1 MSFEQLLENR
11 DAQKK
16 SMDFMEQVKI
26 VKQLT
31 EKYAREKNI
40 SRLDAQKMAWERVRN
55 GSYMLED
62 YEDEKP
68 QETKASKI
76 TENKIG
82 FVSEEKAK
90 LLKIYDLV
98 RKISKKNNDNNNYKK
113 LEKYFVNLNKKVH

>member
-1 MSFEQLLENR
+1 MSFEQILENR

-68 QETKASKI
+68 QETKVHSVS
-76 TENKIG
+76 ERKIG
-82 FVSEEKAK
+82 LVSDEKAK

-98 RKISKKNNDNNNYKK
+98 RKICKKNNNDNYKK